1 MDNAEVQPEQQPEQP
16 RPQPPPDHMQT
27 VSLKLPPYWP
37 NDLQIWFAQVEAQF
51 STRGINAQRTMFDYV
66 VANLTP
72 DIAIE
77 IRDLIL
83 RPPEENPYN
92 VLKAQLIKRTAASE
106 QRRLQQ
112 LLSTEELGDRK
123 PTQLLRRLQQLAGDT
138 PGLLDGNFLK
148 ELFLQR
154 LPSQVRMVLA
164 STRDGT
170 PIEDLAQLADKIIEV
185 AAPPIVSTVT
195 TPSADME
202 QLRSEIASLTKLVS
216 SLQQQQND
224 SDAAP
229 NPLTEDDH
237 PDQLIIDVLQTQR
250 IKTLTSAGIT
260 RPSKMTPGSANHPVR
275 SREMSRPT
283 TDGGRCPRPAPK

>member
-1 MDNAEVQPEQQPEQP
+1 
-16 RPQPPPDHMQT
+16 
-27 VSLKLPPYWP
+27 
-37 NDLQIWFAQVEAQF
+37 
-51 STRGINAQRTMFDYV
+51 MFDYV

-92 VLKAQLIKRTAASE
+92 ALKAQLIKRTADSE
-106 QRRLQQ
+106 QRHLQQ

-185 AAPPIVSTVT
+185 AAPPIISTVSTQ
-195 TPSADME
+195 SSEME
-202 QLRSEIASLTKLVS
+202 QLRAEIASLTKVVS
-216 SLQQQQND
+216 SLQQQQCFRRRSKSPYRGRSPGPARHRRPPT
-224 SDAAP
+224 SDLQQDAD
-229 NPLTEDDH
+229 LCWYHQTFGDDARKCK
-237 PDQLIIDVLQTQR
+237 P
-250 IKTLTSAGIT
+250 
-260 RPSKMTPGSANHPVR
+260 PCSKSGNEQAEH
-275 SREMSRPT
+275 
-283 TDGGRCPRPAPK
+283 

>member
-16 RPQPPPDHMQT
+16 RPQPPPAHVQA

-37 NDLQIWFAQVEAQF
+37 NDPQIWFAQVEAQF
-51 STRGINAQRTMFDYV
+51 STHGINAQQTMFDYV

-92 VLKAQLIKRTAASE
+92 VFKAQLIKRTAASE

-123 PTQLLRRLQQLAGDT
+123 PTQLLCCLQQLAGDT

-195 TPSADME
+195 TPSADTE

-216 SLQQQQND
+216 SLQQQQKRFRRRSKSPYRGRSPGPAYNRRPSDSTNQD
-224 SDAAP
+224 SD
-229 NPLTEDDH
+229 LCWYHQTFGDDARKCK
-237 PDQLIIDVLQTQR
+237 P
-250 IKTLTSAGIT
+250 
-260 RPSKMTPGSANHPVR
+260 PCSKSGNEQADH
-275 SREMSRPT
+275 
-283 TDGGRCPRPAPK
+283 